1 MKIKIQKNIK
11 ILQNEEKTDVTE
23 DFDYSGQSE
32 EYIKIYKK
40 WRKNPDNQYAYNY
53 IKNKHEITFTDS
65 EGFVNNYPEKKEY
78 EVLGKILYTFGV
90 VLIIYLFTEYVIS
103 KLLVEVL
110 DYLGLN
116 IHNSFLNYSIYG
128 GKTEVMIV
136 MISITLLKFCIPI
149 FILNK
154 TFKMPFKASF
164 PYKLQ
169 SKKDLFLC
177 IALSLLVSV
186 LTSISRAYSNTTRDF
201 FSFFHGNN
209 DKIFFMNQNELII
222 YMFFDIIVVSV
233 ITELLFRGVIFQ
245 ALRQFGDFY
254 AVMISA
260 LFSAFITHDVA
271 SFPASFAVSII
282 AGISILRSGTM
293 FTAFSV
299 AITNKI
305 YLFMLSII
313 ELSYSNISNMFFKR
327 STFMSLCF
335 LISII
340 TSSVI
345 WNSTDKK
352 MVLKKNS
359 HTFLSTRTKIM
370 TVFNTIPT
378 LTVIFL
384 CIIIMISDILI

>member
-1 MKIKIQKNIK
+1 MNINIQKNTK
-11 ILQNEEKTDVTE
+11 TLRNEEKTDLTE

-32 EYIKIYKK
+32 EYIRIYKQ
-40 WRKNPDNQYAYNY
+40 WRKNPDNPYTYNY
-53 IKNKHEITFTDS
+53 IKNKHEITFTDN
-65 EGFVNNYPEKKEY
+65 EGFVNNSPEKKEY
-78 EVLGKILYTFGV
+78 EVLGKILYAFGI

-103 KLLVEVL
+103 KFLVEVL

-116 IHNSFLNYSIYG
+116 IHNSFMNYSMYG

-136 MISITLLKFCIPI
+136 MITITLLKFCIPI
-149 FILNK
+149 LILK
-154 TFKMPFKASF
+154 KAFKMPFKASC

-169 SKKDLFLC
+169 NPKDLFLC
-177 IALSLLVSV
+177 ISLSLLVSV

-201 FSFFHGNN
+201 FSFFHENN
-209 DKIFFMNQNELII
+209 DEIFFMNQSELII
-222 YMFFDIIVVSV
+222 YMFFDIIIVSV
-233 ITELLFRGVIFQ
+233 ITEILFRGAIFQ

-254 AVMISA
+254 AVIISA
-260 LFSAFITHDVA
+260 LFSAFMTHNIA
-271 SFPASFAVSII
+271 SFPASFAVSVIS
-282 AGISILRSGTM
+282 GISILRSGTM

-313 ELSYSNISNMFFKR
+313 ELSYSNMWFKR

-340 TSSVI
+340 ISSVI
-345 WNSTDKK
+345 WNTTDKK
-352 MVLKKNS
+352 TVLKKNFY
-359 HTFLSTRTKIM
+359 TFLSTKQKIM
-370 TVFNTIPT
+370 TVFNSIPS